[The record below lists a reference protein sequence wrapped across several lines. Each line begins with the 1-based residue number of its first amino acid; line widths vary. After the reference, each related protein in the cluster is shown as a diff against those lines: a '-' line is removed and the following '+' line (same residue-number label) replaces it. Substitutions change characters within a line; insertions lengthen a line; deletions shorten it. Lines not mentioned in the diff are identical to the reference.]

1 MFRAVLGALLVV
13 CANVPAHAGGRVFV
27 VSKGR
32 TALQVYDADKGTME
46 FEVKAAGE
54 PHVVA
59 VSADGK
65 HAYIGDA
72 KGVKNTI
79 QVIDVDQRTV
89 SQTLNLSPY
98 IQPHGLVLSHDNSK
112 LYATCAPNRA
122 VVEIDLA
129 EMKVSRVFKFS
140 VDSVEN
146 IAITPDEKLIF
157 ASSSFDGSLPVLDV
171 AKGEMERMIM
181 SGNNPEGLAV
191 SPDGKELWVA
201 NRVSQTIAVIDI
213 ASRRRVA
220 QLPCI
225 GNPMQVYFNGDGS
238 QVIVTLAVAD
248 RLAIFNRAKRAET
261 TRFEVGDFPVCMAFG
276 DTDKIGYVA
285 CSEGASVSV
294 VDLAAHKVLRTFSCG
309 AEPEGIAYSNK

>member
-13 CANVPAHAGGRVFV
+13 CANVPAHAGGRVLV
-27 VSKGR
+27 VSKGL

-46 FEVKAAGE
+46 FEVKGAGE

-72 KGVKNTI
+72 KGMKNTI
-79 QVIDVDQRTV
+79 QVVDLDQRSV
-89 SQTLNLSPY
+89 AQTLNLAPY
-98 IQPHGLVLSHDNSK
+98 IQPHGLVLSHDGSK

-129 EMKVSRVFKFS
+129 SMKMTRAFKFS

-146 IAITPDEKLIF
+146 IALTPDEKLIF
-157 ASSSFDGSLPVLDV
+157 ASSSFDGSLPVIDV
-171 AKGEMERMIM
+171 TKGEMERMIM

-213 ASRRRVA
+213 PTRKRVA

-225 GNPMQVYFNGDGS
+225 GNPMQVYFNDDGS
-238 QVIVTLAVAD
+238 QVFITLAVAD
-248 RLAIFNRAKRAET
+248 RIAVFNRAKRTET

-276 DTDKIGYVA
+276 DTDKIAYVA
-285 CSEGASVSV
+285 CGEGASVSV
-294 VDLAAHKVLRTFSCG
+294 VDLAAHKVLRKFSCG
-309 AEPEGIAYSNK
+309 ADPEGIAYTNK

>member
-13 CANVPAHAGGRVFV
+13 CANAPAHAGGSVFV

-32 TALQVYDADKGTME
+32 SALQVYDAEKGTME
-46 FEVKAAGE
+46 FEVKGAGE
-54 PHVVA
+54 PHVVV

-79 QVIDVDQRTV
+79 QVIDVDQRSI
-89 SQTLNLSPY
+89 SQTLNLAPY
-98 IQPHGLVLSHDNSK
+98 IQPHGLALSHDGSK

-129 EMKVSRVFKFS
+129 AMKVARTFKFA

-146 IAITPDEKLIF
+146 LALTPDDKLIF
-157 ASSSFDGSLPVLDV
+157 TSSSFDGSLPVIDV
-171 AKGEMERMIM
+171 AKGEIERMIT
-181 SGNNPEGLAV
+181 SGNTPEGLAV

-201 NRVSQTIAVIDI
+201 NRVSQTLSIVDI
-213 ASRRRVA
+213 PSRRRVA
-220 QLPCI
+220 QIPCI
-225 GNPMQVYFNGDGS
+225 GNPMQVYFNNDGS

-261 TRFEVGDFPVCMAFG
+261 ARFEVGDFPVCMAFG
-276 DTDKIGYVA
+276 DTDKIAYVS
-285 CSEGASVSV
+285 CGEGASVSV

-309 AEPEGIAYSNK
+309 PDPEGIAYSNK

>member
-13 CANVPAHAGGRVFV
+13 CLNVPAHAGRVLV

-32 TALQVYDADKGTME
+32 AALQVYDAEKGTMD
-46 FEVKAAGE
+46 FEVKGAGE
-54 PHVVA
+54 PHVVV

-72 KGVKNTI
+72 KGTKNTI
-79 QVIDVDQRTV
+79 QVVDLDQRAV
-89 SQTLNLSPY
+89 SQTLNLAPY
-98 IQPHGLVLSHDNSK
+98 IQPHGLVLSHDGSK
-112 LYATCAPNRA
+112 LFATCAPNRA

-129 EMKVSRVFKFS
+129 ALKMTRAFKFA

-146 IAITPDEKLIF
+146 IALTPDEKLIF
-157 ASSSFDGSLPVLDV
+157 ASSSFDGSLPVIDV

-191 SPDGKELWVA
+191 SPDGKEVWVA
-201 NRVSQTIAVIDI
+201 NRVSQTIAVVDI
-213 ASRRRVA
+213 PSRKRVA

-225 GNPMQVYFNGDGS
+225 GNPMQVYFSADGS
-238 QVIVTLAVAD
+238 QAFITLAVAD
-248 RLAIFNRAKRAET
+248 RIAIFNRAKRTET
-261 TRFEVGDFPVCMAFG
+261 ARFEVGDFPVCMAFG
-276 DTDKIGYVA
+276 DTDKIAYVA
-285 CSEGASVSV
+285 CGEGASVSV

-309 AEPEGIAYSNK
+309 ADPEGIAYTNR

>member
-1 MFRAVLGALLVV
+1 MLRAVLGALLVV
-13 CANVPAHAGGRVFV
+13 CSNVPAHAGGRVLV

-32 TALQVYDADKGTME
+32 SALQVYDADKGTMD
-46 FEVKAAGE
+46 FEVKGAGE
-54 PHVVA
+54 PHVVV

-79 QVIDVDQRTV
+79 QVVDLDQRAV

-98 IQPHGLVLSHDNSK
+98 IQPHGLVLSHDGSR
-112 LYATCAPNRA
+112 LFATCAPNRA

-129 EMKVSRVFKFS
+129 AMKVTRTFKFA

-146 IAITPDEKLIF
+146 IALTPDEKLIF
-157 ASSSFDGSLPVLDV
+157 ASSSFDGSLPVIDV

-181 SGNNPEGLAV
+181 SGNNPEGVAV
-191 SPDGKELWVA
+191 SPDGKEVWVA
-201 NRVSQTIAVIDI
+201 NRVSQTITVVDI
-213 ASRRRVA
+213 PSRKRVA

-225 GNPMQVYFNGDGS
+225 GNPMQVYFSADGS
-238 QVIVTLAVAD
+238 QVFITLAVAD
-248 RLAIFNRAKRAET
+248 RLAIFNRAKRTET

-276 DTDKIGYVA
+276 DTDKVAYVA
-285 CSEGASVSV
+285 CGEGASVSV

-309 AEPEGIAYSNK
+309 PDPEGIAYTK